1 VALNHLFL
9 DFNAF
14 FASCEQHLRPELR
27 GRPLGIVAVLA
38 ETGCCIAASY
48 EAKAK
53 GVKTGALVRDARQ
66 LCPDILFV
74 EAHPAEYV
82 RLHDQLVEI
91 IERQMHI
98 EAIHSI
104 DELSC
109 RLTGRW
115 REPAAARAL
124 AAQIKQALRD
134 EAGPAL
140 RCSIGIGP
148 NVFIAK
154 TASDMQKPDGLV
166 IIDAP
171 DLPGALHGLKLRD
184 LYGIG
189 RHLEERLHRAGITT
203 VEQLTAAGHRQLRG
217 VWGSVEGERYW
228 AKLRGAD
235 VAAEPTRK
243 SHIGHSHVLEPKFRT
258 EPSARAVLHRLLQ
271 KAAMR
276 LRNLQFFA
284 RELTVSIDYLGAE
297 TWAAAAHLD
306 ATQDTVE
313 LADALDTVWAQRPK
327 VSRGVRPFL
336 VGVTLTRLEHAA
348 DHTPSLFATA
358 PARRA
363 ALLRATDALNKIYG
377 SGAIYWATAH
387 EARASAPMRIAF
399 NRIPNMVLEMEGSQ
413 PKRRNSIKRST
424 TKYVSKIT

>member
-1 VALNHLFL
+1 MALNHLFL

-27 GRPLGIVAVLA
+27 GRPLGIVAVAA

-48 EAKAK
+48 EAKAC

-74 EAHPAEYV
+74 TARPAEYV
-82 RLHDQLVEI
+82 RLHEELVKV
-91 IERQMHI
+91 IEAQMHI

-124 AAQIKQALRD
+124 ALQIKTALR
-134 EAGPAL
+134 EQVGPVL
-140 RCSIGIGP
+140 RCSIGIAP
-148 NVFIAK
+148 NVFLAK

-166 IIDAP
+166 ILDTP
-171 DLPGALHGLKLRD
+171 DLPQALHSLKLRD

-189 RHLEERLHRAGITT
+189 KHMEERLHRAGITT
-203 VEQLTAAGHRQLRG
+203 VAQLTAAGHRQLRAI
-217 VWGSVEGERYW
+217 WGGVEGERYW

-243 SHIGHSHVLEPKFRT
+243 SHVGHSHVLEPKFRN
-258 EPSARAVLHRLLQ
+258 ESSSLAVLHRLLQ

-276 LRNLQFFA
+276 MRSLQFFA
-284 RELTVSIDYLGAE
+284 RELAVSVEYLGLDHWTAS
-297 TWAAAAHLD
+297 AHLD

-313 LADALDTVWAQRPK
+313 LAQALDALWTQRPALP
-327 VSRGVRPFL
+327 RGARPFL
-336 VGVTLTRLEHAA
+336 VGVVLTHLEHAA

-358 PARRA
+358 PGRRT
-363 ALLRATDALNKIYG
+363 ALLRATDKLNKTYG
-377 SGAIYWATAH
+377 SGAIYWAAAH
-387 EARASAPMRIAF
+387 EGRTSAPMRIAF
-399 NRIPNMVLEMEGSQ
+399 NRIPNMELEMEGPE
-413 PKRRNSIKRST
+413 PKKGRRAPKIKPIAS
-424 TKYVSKIT
+424 SE